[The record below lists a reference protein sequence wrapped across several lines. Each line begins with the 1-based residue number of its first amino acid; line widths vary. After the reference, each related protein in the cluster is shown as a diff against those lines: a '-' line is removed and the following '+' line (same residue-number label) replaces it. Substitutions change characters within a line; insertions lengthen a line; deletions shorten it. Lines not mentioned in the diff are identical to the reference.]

1 MRRGHRAR
9 MHIQQGGKHR
19 LRQRRAL
26 RRICA
31 RAKLVK
37 EHERIRRH
45 TLEDRDDVCHVT
57 RKGGKRLFD
66 GLLVAD
72 VRENIIKNSQL
83 RAVFRRDLQAG
94 LRHQRKQT
102 RGL

>member
-9 MHIQQGGKHR
+9 MHIQQGGEHR

-26 RRICA
+26 RRIGA

-37 EHERIRRH
+37 EHERIRGH
-45 TLEDRDDVCHVT
+45 TLEDRDDVRHVT
-57 RKGGKRLFD
+57 RKGGLFD

-72 VRENIIKNSQL
+72 VRENVIKNSQL
-83 RAVFRRDLQAG
+83 RAVFRRNLQAG